1 MTDDDISARLRELNE
16 RIRDNT
22 ARHVATLNVAIF
34 SLLACAFMLA
44 WWINPD
50 G

>member
-1 MTDDDISARLRELNE
+1 MNDDITDRLQKLNE

-22 ARHVATLNVAIF
+22 ARHVAAMNTAIF
-34 SLLACAFMLA
+34 ALLACAFLLA